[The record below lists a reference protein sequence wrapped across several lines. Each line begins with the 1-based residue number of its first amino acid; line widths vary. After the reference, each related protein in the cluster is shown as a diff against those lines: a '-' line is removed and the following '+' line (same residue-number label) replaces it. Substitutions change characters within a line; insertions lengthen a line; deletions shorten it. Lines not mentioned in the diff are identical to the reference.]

1 MSVVS
6 LILITSNKEME
17 NEMPELTDLEI
28 EIATE
33 LGCYDFD
40 GTGHQFWAEVL
51 RLATFG
57 ENWAE
62 HWNA

>member
-1 MSVVS
+1 MS
-6 LILITSNKEME
+6 
-17 NEMPELTDLEI
+17 ELTDLEI
-28 EIATE
+28 EIASE
-33 LGCYDFD
+33 LACYDFD

-62 HWNA
+62 HWNAQACQWYTL